1 MNWTVLK
8 NERDYE
14 KALARL
20 EVIFDAYTGTDEGDE
35 AALLTLLISRYEEMH
50 YPMPDPD
57 PVEAIKFVMEQTLI
71 TPKDMVGILGNKA
84 SVSRVL
90 NRKRPLNLEM
100 IRGLH
105 DKYKI
110 PYDVLMNK
118 YALINP

>member
-8 NERDYE
+8 TEAEYE

-20 EVIFDAYTGTDEGDE
+20 DELFDANTGTPEGDE
-35 AALLTLLISRYEEMH
+35 ASLLTLLIGQYEETH

-57 PVEAIKFVMEQTLI
+57 PVEAIKFVMEQTAI
-71 TPKDMVGILGNKA
+71 KPKDLVGILGNKS

-105 DKYKI
+105 DRFKI
-110 PYDVLMNK
+110 PYEVLMHK
-118 YALINP
+118 YKYQ